1 MLQAQCKVLG
11 ILMREKDTAS
21 APEELLNYD
30 GHVH

>member
-1 MLQAQCKVLG
+1 MLQAQCKVRGML
-11 ILMREKDTAS
+11 IREKDTAP